1 MKKTLLA
8 SVLGAMLVTPLVSH
22 ANEYA
27 IDTEGAHAFIQFK
40 INHMGYSW
48 LLGRFNEF
56 EGNFSYDEN
65 NPENASVNV
74 VIDTASIDSNH
85 QDRDQH
91 LRSDDFL
98 SVEDYPQ
105 ARFVST
111 GFEPD
116 NDGGGLLQGEFT
128 LRGVTQN
135 IEFEISQVGAG
146 KDPEGM
152 LRRGF
157 EGSYTFKLADYG
169 IDYNLG
175 PQSEEVEIYLSI
187 EGIQQ

>member
-8 SVLGAMLVTPLVSH
+8 SVLAGLLVTPLVSQ
-22 ANEYA
+22 ASDYT

-48 LLGRFNEF
+48 LLGRFNDF
-56 EGNFSYDEN
+56 EGNFSYDEAH
-65 NPENASVNV
+65 PAHASVNV

-85 QDRDQH
+85 EERDQH

-98 SVEDYPQ
+98 SVEEYPQ
-105 ARFVST
+105 ASFVST

-116 NDGGGLLQGEFT
+116 SSGGGLLQGEFT
-128 LRGVTQN
+128 LRGVTQD

-146 KDPEGM
+146 EDPEGNF
-152 LRRGF
+152 RRGF

-187 EGIQQ
+187 EGVQQ